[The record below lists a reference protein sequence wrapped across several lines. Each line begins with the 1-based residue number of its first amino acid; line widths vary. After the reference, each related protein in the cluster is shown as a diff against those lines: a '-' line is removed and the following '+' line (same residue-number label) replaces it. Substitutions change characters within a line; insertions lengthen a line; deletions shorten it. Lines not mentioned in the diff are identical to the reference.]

1 MLTLRGHGTQLGTK
15 RGGEQAASQVL
26 EPG

>member
-1 MLTLRGHGTQLGTK
+1 MLTLRGHGTQPGTK